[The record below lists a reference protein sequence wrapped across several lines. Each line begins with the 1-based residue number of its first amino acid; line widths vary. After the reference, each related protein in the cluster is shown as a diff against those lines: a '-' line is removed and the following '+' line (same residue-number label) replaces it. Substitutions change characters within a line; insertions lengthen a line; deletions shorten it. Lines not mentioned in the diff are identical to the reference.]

1 MAASVDM
8 NDRALREIGIALGGV
23 GNGFPREDGFDII
36 AASEVMAVFC
46 LAENLET
53 RNGGSATSSSARRA
67 IRNTSALPRSRGCR
81 SHDGA
86 S

>member
-1 MAASVDM
+1 MDM

-46 LAENLET
+46 LAEDLADLK
-53 RNGGSATSSSARRA
+53 RRLGTSSSARPA
-67 IRNTSALPRSRGCR
+67 TGNTFVPRNCRLPAR
-81 SHDGA
+81 
-86 S
+86 